1 MALHAEQILAEAKG
15 GSEHALGALLDFY
28 RNYLRLLARVEIG
41 NRLQGK
47 VDPSDL
53 VQETFLEAHRHFPA
67 FQGTQEPQFV
77 QWLRRILAGRV
88 AHLVRH
94 YLGTQGRDLR
104 LEEQIAANL
113 DQSSQSWG
121 HELAGNATSPSGQA
135 SAREHSVL
143 LADALEKLPPDYR
156 EVIILRNLEQ
166 MQFPDIAK
174 KMQRTQDSVEK
185 LWLRALVRLKQHF
198 GEYA

>member
-1 MALHAEQILAEAKG
+1 MAVQANEMLAQAKG
-15 GSEHALGALLDFY
+15 GSEHALGDLLDLY

-41 NRLQGK
+41 HRLQGK
-47 VDPSDL
+47 VDASDV

-67 FQGTQEPQFV
+67 FEGSQEPQFV
-77 QWLRRILAGRV
+77 QWLRKILAGRV

-94 YLGTQGRDLR
+94 YFGTQGRDIR

-113 DQSSQSWG
+113 DQSSQAWG
-121 HELAGNATSPSGQA
+121 RELAANGASPSAHA

-143 LADALEKLPPDYR
+143 LADALEQLPPDYR

-166 MQFPDIAK
+166 MRFPDIAK